1 MKEQERTV
9 TYTHRTSAEL
19 CMFQG
24 KIVRSAQHYRR
35 PLTQANSNFQIKS
48 TIRGDGFN
56 SVSYSLLCFRT
67 LAGRFQIDVT
77 LVTGSTPCHAAF
89 CAVWPFSD

>member
-1 MKEQERTV
+1 M

-19 CMFQG
+19 GMFQG
-24 KIVRSAQHYRR
+24 KIVRSAQHSRR

-56 SVSYSLLCFRT
+56 SVSYSLLCSRT

-77 LVTGSTPCHAAF
+77 RGDGFNSMPCSF
-89 CAVWPFSD
+89 LCCLAVFRLT